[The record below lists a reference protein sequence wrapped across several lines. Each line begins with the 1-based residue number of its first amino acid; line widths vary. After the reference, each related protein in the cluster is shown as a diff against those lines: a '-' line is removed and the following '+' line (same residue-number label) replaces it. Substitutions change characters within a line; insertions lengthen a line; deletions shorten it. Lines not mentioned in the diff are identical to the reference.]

1 MDEGVGDRT
10 GGVGVEG
17 GMGAETVGAEDE
29 FFVEAVAVVDGDTSC
44 ALESG
49 LALGSRTRSS
59 LRRNRKSRPYSWR
72 S

>member
-1 MDEGVGDRT
+1 MGERT
-10 GGVGVEG
+10 GGVGVDG
-17 GMGAETVGAEDE
+17 GIGAVTVGTVDDFFAEEEVVVLEE
-29 FFVEAVAVVDGDTSC
+29 FASW

-59 LRRNRKSRPYSWR
+59 LSRNRKSRPYSCR